1 MRAIK
6 HRRGTY
12 YRIYKKV
19 RGGKRHLRRLQDESN
34 WAAPLAVDTLLGWQ
48 YYYEKLGLH
57 PWHWHHRQPPKRV
70 RQLAAQ
76 HLLTTFFAWQPAL
89 TALSE
94 PVYAAVWLVGPEFA
108 HSSEVTVG
116 IRQSIERHQNIL
128 GEPDPAGPP
137 LPAEY
142 QELPGADKLTWQ
154 THPREVGY
162 DADDFPA
169 GWPASLLHHPHY
181 EHTYSDG
188 RLFLIVQTGWVWVGQ
203 LAGATPR

>member
-6 HRRGTY
+6 HRRGSY
-12 YRIYKKV
+12 HRNYKKI
-19 RGGKRHLRRLQDESN
+19 RGGKRHLKRLQDEGTR
-34 WAAPLAVDTLLGWQ
+34 AASLSIGTLLEHQ

-57 PWHWHHRQPPKRV
+57 PCHWHHRQPPKQV

-76 HLLTTFFAWQPAL
+76 HLLTTFFAWQPVL
-89 TALSE
+89 TALAE

-108 HSSEVTVG
+108 HSSQVVAG
-116 IRQSIERHQNIL
+116 IGTRADYYRTMF
-128 GEPDPAGPP
+128 GAPAPEGLP

-142 QELPGADKLTWQ
+142 RELPGANKLTWQ
-154 THPREVGY
+154 THRWEVWY

-169 GWPASLLHHPHY
+169 GWPASLLQHPHY
-181 EHTYSDG
+181 EHEYSDG

-203 LAGATPR
+203 LADTTSH